1 MVFRQNYLKGICM
14 NVLIKEIMRSVSLNE
29 VIDSNVSTE
38 DKCSSLERM
47 QKGIEVK
54 AKPDVYF
61 ECPQIR
67 ALTSEER
74 RNIVTKT
81 FQLGNKLFFD
91 KTRNENATEFV
102 HSYSLRFIELDT
114 EAVEAIEHYEKRAVI
129 G

>member
-1 MVFRQNYLKGICM
+1 M
-14 NVLIKEIMRSVSLNE
+14 NVLIKEIMRSVTLNE

-38 DKCSSLERM
+38 EKCSSLQRM
-47 QKGIEVK
+47 QKGIEIK
-54 AKPDVYF
+54 QKPDTYF
-61 ECPQIR
+61 ECPPIR

-91 KTRNENATEFV
+91 KTRNESATDFV

-114 EAVEAIEHYEKRAVI
+114 EAVEAIEYLEKRVVI
-129 G
+129 